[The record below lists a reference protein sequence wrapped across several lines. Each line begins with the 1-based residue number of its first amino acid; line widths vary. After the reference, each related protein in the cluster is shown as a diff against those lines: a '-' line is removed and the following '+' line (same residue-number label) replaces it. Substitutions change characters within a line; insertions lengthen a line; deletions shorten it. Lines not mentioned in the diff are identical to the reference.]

1 MFIKSVVVS
10 GFKSYRD
17 ETFVGPFSTGLNVV
31 VGRNGSGKSS
41 FFDAVRFVLSDSY
54 AHLSAEQRAALLHEG
69 AGGSALSA
77 YVEIVLDNRD
87 GRLALERPEVA
98 IRRMVSLQKDEYL
111 VDRRSMARTEV
122 VNLLESAGFSRS
134 NPYYIV
140 QQGKIAALCSMRDAQ
155 RLELLREVAGTRT
168 YEEKRAESLSTLE
181 ETRQKR
187 DKIAEVLQHIEQR
200 LTELEGERE
209 ELLAFQALDKERRAI
224 ELCLAS
230 RELDEVKVQLD
241 ELEQQRRQ
249 DASQMSSVHRDARQV
264 DERLAAV
271 QQERQRLVV
280 ELERLTQEHAERDAE
295 RVATVNRA
303 AGMNADM
310 QELEQ
315 ALEIDAIE
323 TRELESK
330 LQEARAIAEAKRA
343 ERDRLR
349 PAYEQ
354 LRQRESQLREALAAC
369 QHTALHLQAKQARA
383 AQFGSRRERD
393 AWLRREIENNE
404 RAQRASEKQME
415 RSRAEIGDLEAS
427 IEQRAASRAR
437 AEAEQRRLDE
447 QLSALDAR
455 IADCKRRRNEAH
467 SARQE
472 LWRRDAELER
482 EIAMLEGDSAQQ
494 DRALRSAVGN
504 RFLQAYRVLEH
515 APHRGVVYGPLYE
528 LFDVED
534 KFAVAVEVAGGAALN
549 HIVVDTDDT
558 AADLVQFLRER
569 HAGRLTF
576 VPLNRVAE
584 AQAQARRPETPLPN
598 TPDAVPLM
606 SRLRLRDPAHRP
618 VLERIFGR
626 VMIARSVPVASR
638 LAREHAVHC
647 VTLDGDQVNPR
658 GAMSG
663 GYVDVQ
669 QSRLEAARAHRSLR
683 ERLQATRA
691 QAEHAR
697 QQLLERDAQVSHLLG
712 ELHKLEA
719 ERRQAVAARQ
729 QTTQQLQQ
737 LAAASST
744 AMESLRAARERE
756 AALAQAAHDC
766 ALALTGLRA
775 ELAQELSAALTASEA
790 QALRDAQHRIETLR
804 GEVEAAAAERAA
816 VELRLAAVEGEL
828 ESNWERRVREIDR
841 RIAATNAPTEASDPS
856 AAAATADLLL
866 PSAPDEGASLEA
878 RTERLEAL
886 RLELEACTANVEALQ
901 ASCARLAAAVSRA
914 QARCRQLADEETELR
929 AREASLASQRQHM
942 SKRLDTLLT
951 RRSVLQQQ
959 KVDAERK
966 IRDLGALS
974 TDTAT
979 ESLLDQPPP
988 QLRRRLRQLH
998 QQLGRYAHVNKKALE
1013 QYTSFVEQR
1022 QTLRERE
1029 HELARGDASIRELID
1044 TLDRRRTHDLNR
1056 TFKAISR
1063 LFREV
1068 FAELVSG
1075 DGADSQL
1082 VMLCSGGAA
1091 TESEEENAEGGRAV
1105 RRSRRQTT
1113 TAAAAAAAAAVG
1125 PLSSVNADDETSSI
1139 STAAATDPM
1148 DYIGVSVRV
1157 RFPGQSLVYTLPE
1170 LSGGQRSLVALA
1182 LVLAIQRLDP
1192 APFLLFD
1199 EVDANLDAAYRER
1212 VAAALHRHAEQHGV
1226 QCIATTFRPE
1236 MIRCAQQC
1244 FGVRNLNKRSTLQA
1258 ITVDE
1263 ALQFVTPPPAADDS
1277 PNAPDTPAP
1286 LSVSHAANAFLPS
1299 LLSTTT
1305 TTTIT

>member
-1 MFIKSVVVS
+1 MFIQSVVVS

-87 GRLALERPEVA
+87 GRLALERPEVT

-111 VDRRSMARTEV
+111 VDRRSMARAEV

-168 YEEKRAESLSTLE
+168 YDEKRAESLSTLE

-200 LTELEGERE
+200 LMELEGERE

-230 RELDEVKVQLD
+230 HELDEVRGQLD

-271 QQERQRLVV
+271 QQERQRLAA
-280 ELERLTQEHAERDAE
+280 ELERLTQEHAKRDAE
-295 RVATVNRA
+295 RVAAVNRA
-303 AGMNADM
+303 AGMKVDM

-330 LQEARAIAEAKRA
+330 LQEARAIVEAKRA

-354 LRQRESQLREALAAC
+354 LRQRESQLREALAAS

-393 AWLRREIENNE
+393 TWLRREIEINE
-404 RAQRASEKQME
+404 RAQRASETQME
-415 RSRAEIGDLEAS
+415 RSRAEIGDLEAG

-455 IADCKRRRNEAH
+455 IVDCKRRRNEAH

-482 EIAMLEGDSAQQ
+482 EITVLEGDSAQQ
-494 DRALRSAVGN
+494 ERVLRSAVGN

-515 APHRGVVYGPLYE
+515 ASHRGVVYGPLYE

-558 AADLVQFLRER
+558 AANLVQFLRER

-584 AQAQARRPETPLPN
+584 AQARRPETPLPT
-598 TPDAVPLM
+598 TPDAVPLL

-626 VMIARSVPVASR
+626 VMIARSVSVASR

-669 QSRLEAARAHRSLR
+669 QSRLEAARAHRTLR

-697 QQLLERDAQVSHLLG
+697 QQLLERDAQVSRLLG

-729 QTTQQLQQ
+729 QATQQLQQ

-766 ALALTGLRA
+766 ALALAGLRA

-790 QALRDAQHRIETLR
+790 QALRDAQHRIETLS
-804 GEVEAAAAERAA
+804 GELEAAAAERAA

-841 RIAATNAPTEASDPS
+841 RIAATNAPTEPSDPS
-856 AAAATADLLL
+856 AAATADLLL
-866 PSAPDEGASLEA
+866 PSAPDEGASLAA

-914 QARCRQLADEETELR
+914 QARCRQLTDEETELR

-959 KVDAERK
+959 KADAERK

-974 TDTAT
+974 TDTAI
-979 ESLLDQPPP
+979 ESLPEQPSPP

-1022 QTLRERE
+1022 QALRERE
-1029 HELARGDASIRELID
+1029 QELARGDVSIRELID
-1044 TLDRRRTHDLNR
+1044 TLDRRRTQDLNR

-1075 DGADSQL
+1075 DGAEGQL

-1091 TESEEENAEGGRAV
+1091 TELEEENADGGRAV
-1105 RRSRRQTT
+1105 RRSRRHT
-1113 TAAAAAAAAAVG
+1113 TAAAD
-1125 PLSSVNADDETSSI
+1125 PLSSVNVEDETSSI
-1139 STAAATDPM
+1139 STAAAADPM

-1170 LSGGQRSLVALA
+1170 LSGGQRSIVALA

-1236 MIRCAQQC
+1236 MIRRAQQC

-1263 ALQFVTPPPAADDS
+1263 ALQFVTPPPAVDDS
-1277 PNAPDTPAP
+1277 PSAPDTPAP
-1286 LSVSHAANAFLPS
+1286 LSVSHLAHPLPPP
-1299 LLSTTT
+1299 LLSTAAAAATT